1 MRLEAVNYALGQWEA
16 LNVFCSDGAVPLDNN
31 VSEREMKRVVLN
43 RKNSLF
49 VGNAR
54 GGRTAA
60 ILASLTSTC
69 RRHNVDPQLYLTQLL
84 MNLPAARINELS
96 VWLPDQWKQL
106 HAAQLDA
113 KESMSLGL
121 SARVMMAT
129 TRHPEAG
136 HQKPHFHPIEKV
148 GESKFKGF

>member
-1 MRLEAVNYALGQWEA
+1 
-16 LNVFCSDGAVPLDNN
+16 
-31 VSEREMKRVVLN
+31 
-43 RKNSLF
+43 
-49 VGNAR
+49 
-54 GGRTAA
+54 
-60 ILASLTSTC
+60 
-69 RRHNVDPQLYLTQLL
+69 

-129 TRHPEAG
+129 TRHAEAG

-148 GESKFKGF
+148 GESKFKGFDLAPAKRIS